1 MTAQSDQDP
10 NTDPHGS
17 ALVWLS
23 GFGSGYALK
32 PMRILNS
39 VKIIRVLKVKEIY
52 DAVVLTGCNP
62 PPLVPTEG
70 YEHRDLIFH
79 ELQAKKSHPK

>member
-1 MTAQSDQDP
+1 VAAQSDKDP
-10 NTDPHGS
+10 NPDPHGF

-23 GFGSGYALK
+23 GSGSALK
-32 PMRILNS
+32 PMRIRNS

-52 DAVVLTGCNP
+52 DAVISIGCNS
-62 PPLVPTEG
+62 PPLVATKG
-70 YEHRDLIFH
+70 YEHRDFIFH

>member
-1 MTAQSDQDP
+1 MSKIQLFVKAKSDQVQIP
-10 NTDPHGS
+10 DPHGPT
-17 ALVWLS
+17 
-23 GFGSGYALK
+23 LK
-32 PMRILNS
+32 PMRIRNS
-39 VKIIRVLKVKEIY
+39 VKIIRVLKLTEIY

-70 YEHRDLIFH
+70 YEHRDFIFH